1 MKIKL
6 ATDENAKNIFKVDGV
21 TMTEKIGYITAKGNK
36 DLWARVYDYHLS
48 QKVSEASFNEVPKE
62 ISSLTLFYPLEFND
76 FIDEIAI
83 VRDRDNYENM
93 ELCFNFS
100 WDFEKWKK
108 PYSIEEFA
116 EAMNYTTS
124 QYKNQ
129 NIRWVQQDE
138 VISNGCHISC
148 DNFSKDESI
157 TSVIEHYIPIIEEIY
172 QNANKSLI
180 EKSREESM
188 VSLFHFP
195 EQVRVACEQYLLYFA
210 EFLKDIGIKATT
222 DISHEASQVIFFVTP
237 ESSEIALTKIREA
250 LNVYLQLPNNL
261 SNLNFVNMT
270 VGPREQ
276 QLLANIQHLNGQ
288 LLLSNALVQAQ
299 KEIIENQRITIGQQH
314 RIIDSSILHQ
324 SLLKD
329 SNSEE
334 DQEELLA
341 GTVSLTKY
349 KGNGFEINT
358 PGIYRWIKEKLL
370 KQ

>member
-1 MKIKL
+1 MKIEL
-6 ATDENAKNIFKVDGV
+6 ATDENTKNIFIVDGV
-21 TMTEKIGYITAKGNK
+21 TITEQMGYITGKDNK
-36 DLWARVYDYHLS
+36 NLWARVYDYRLS
-48 QKVSEASFNEVPKE
+48 LKASEVTFYEIPKE
-62 ISSLTLFYPLEFND
+62 ITSLTLNYPLEFND
-76 FIDEIAI
+76 FIDEIS
-83 VRDRDNYENM
+83 VTRDRSNYENM

-108 PYSIEEFA
+108 PFSIEEFA
-116 EAMNYTTS
+116 EAMEYTAA

-129 NIRWVQQDE
+129 YVRWVQQDE

-148 DNFSKDESI
+148 ANFSKDESI
-157 TSVIEHYIPIIEEIY
+157 ASVIEQYIPIIEEIY

-222 DISHEASQVIFFVTP
+222 DISHEASQVIFSVTP

-250 LNVYLQLPNNL
+250 LNVYLQLPINL

-299 KEIIENQRITIGQQH
+299 KEIIENQRLTIDQQH
-314 RIIDSSILHQ
+314 RIIDSSILQQ

-329 SNSEE
+329 SNSNE
-334 DQEELLA
+334 DQEEILA